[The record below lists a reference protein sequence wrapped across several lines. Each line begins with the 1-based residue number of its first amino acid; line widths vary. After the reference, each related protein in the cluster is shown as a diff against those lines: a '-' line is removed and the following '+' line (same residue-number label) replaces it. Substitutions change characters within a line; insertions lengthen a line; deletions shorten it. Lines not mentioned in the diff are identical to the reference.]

1 MRLILVR
8 HGRTSSN
15 VGFQLD
21 TAAPGADLDEAG
33 RAQADALVEL
43 LAEHPITAV
52 YTSNLVRTQ
61 QTAAPV
67 AAAKGLIPVVLPG
80 LREISAGDDEMS
92 TDATAYLSTLIS
104 WLNRDFTAQLS
115 GGEAAADFLE
125 RFDQAVDEIHAS
137 GAEVAMLVSHGAA
150 LRIWASLRVPG
161 FVERLNGG
169 NLENTGRFILDGQP
183 GEWTLGEMAGI
194 RPFNSA
200 FVLPDPQAG
209 SEPSR

>member
-67 AAAKGLIPVVLPG
+67 AAAKGLIPVVPQLMAMG
-80 LREISAGDDEMS
+80 QEQESR
-92 TDATAYLSTLIS
+92 TL
-104 WLNRDFTAQLS
+104 T
-115 GGEAAADFLE
+115 EAVKLF
-125 RFDQAVDEIHAS
+125 
-137 GAEVAMLVSHGAA
+137 AEH
-150 LRIWASLRVPG
+150 RV
-161 FVERLNGG
+161 L
-169 NLENTGRFILDGQP
+169 LDG
-183 GEWTLGEMAGI
+183 GRTVI
-194 RPFNSA
+194 FR
-200 FVLPDPQAG
+200 
-209 SEPSR
+209 